1 MATAATPVPGAGP
14 FGGRGEEVVEAPG
27 PAREVLRELGD
38 MVVFTGQAL
47 KALPGSL
54 RYTSEGLRQAAMMFR
69 GTTLL
74 IFVMEIFI
82 GFTTTNFA
90 FFFLRS
96 IGASDYMGI
105 VSGYAGPRQIAPSM
119 FAYVFTA
126 RVCCG
131 MAAELGAMKI
141 QQEIDALESTG
152 VDPMQYL
159 VGTRILGVLLF
170 VPVGAVVAL
179 IGILIGIYL
188 NTVTVLHGISPHV
201 LLDVNWSVQTISDQL
216 ICMLTIGVVSVVTA
230 IVACFY
236 GLRTTGGPAAV
247 GTSVARSLYMN
258 LVLLHVI
265 AVFFAVFFYGTNLR
279 LPIGG

>member
-1 MATAATPVPGAGP
+1 MATAATPAPGAAPLGAP
-14 FGGRGEEVVEAPG
+14 AELARPAGRGVEF
-27 PAREVLRELGD
+27 LREMGD
-38 MVVFTGQAL
+38 LVLFTGRAL
-47 KALPGSL
+47 AAIPGSL
-54 RYTSEGLRQAAMMFR
+54 RYASEGLRQGAMMLR
-69 GTTLL
+69 GTVFLV
-74 IFVMEIFI
+74 FVMEIFL

-105 VSGYAGPRQIAPSM
+105 VSGYAGPRQLAPSM

-152 VDPMQYL
+152 VDPLRYL
-159 VGTRILGVLLF
+159 VGTRLLGVLIFL
-170 VPVGAVVAL
+170 PVATVVAL
-179 IGILIGIYL
+179 VAILIGIYL
-188 NTVTVLHGISPHV
+188 NTVTVLHGIAPHV
-201 LLDVNWSVQTISDQL
+201 LLDVNWSVQTIADQL
-216 ICMLTIGVVSVVTA
+216 ISMLTMSAIAVVTA

-247 GTSVARSLYMN
+247 GSSVARSLYLN

-265 AVFFAVFFYGTNLR
+265 GVFFAVFFYGTTLH

>member
-1 MATAATPVPGAGP
+1 MATAATPLPGA
-14 FGGRGEEVVEAPG
+14 FGGAADDSAEQAGRS
-27 PAREVLRELGD
+27 REFLRELGD
-38 MVVFTGQAL
+38 MVIFMGQAL
-47 KALPGSL
+47 RALPGSL
-54 RYTSEGLRQAAMMFR
+54 RYASEGLRQAAMMFR

-74 IFVMEIFI
+74 VFIMEIFI

-96 IGASDYMGI
+96 IGASDYMGV
-105 VSGYAGPRQIAPSM
+105 VSGYAGPRQLAPSM

-131 MAAELGAMKI
+131 MCAQLGAMRI

-152 VDPMQYL
+152 VDPMRYL
-159 VGTRILGVLLF
+159 VGTRLIGVIIF

-179 IGILIGIYL
+179 GGILIGVYFT
-188 NTVTVLHGISPHV
+188 TVTLLHGISPHV
-201 LLDVNWSVQTISDQL
+201 LLDVNWSVQTVSDQL
-216 ICMLTIGVVSVVTA
+216 ISILTMGIIAVVTA
-230 IVACFY
+230 MVACFY
-236 GLRTTGGPAAV
+236 GLRTTGGPTAV
-247 GTSVARSLYMN
+247 GSSVARSLYMN

>member
-1 MATAATPVPGAGP
+1 MATAATPLPGA
-14 FGGRGEEVVEAPG
+14 FGGAADDSVEQVG
-27 PAREVLRELGD
+27 RSREFLRELGD
-38 MVVFTGQAL
+38 MVIFVGQAL
-47 KALPGSL
+47 RALPGSL
-54 RYTSEGLRQAAMMFR
+54 RYVSEGLRQAAMMFR

-74 IFVMEIFI
+74 VFIMQIFI

-141 QQEIDALESTG
+141 QQEVDALESTG
-152 VDPMQYL
+152 VDPMRYL
-159 VGTRILGVLLF
+159 VGTRLLGVLLF
-170 VPVGAVVAL
+170 VPVGAVVSL

-216 ICMLTIGVVSVVTA
+216 IAMLTMGVIAVVTA
-230 IVACFY
+230 AVACFY
-236 GLRTTGGPAAV
+236 GLRTKGGPAAV